1 MVAVGEEIGNIE
13 GLLGKVA
20 DYYEEETEMMA
31 ASLNAAME
39 PLIIAVL
46 GVIVGTI
53 VFALYQPMVSM
64 YDNMGNI

>member
-1 MVAVGEEIGNIE
+1 
-13 GLLGKVA
+13 
-20 DYYEEETEMMA
+20 MMA

-64 YDNMGNI
+64 YENMGNI